1 MFHKLSVKMPQSVH
15 KCRSDDPRRCL
26 KEKMVEC
33 GREGGDN
40 WNNAAQFVR
49 ERWSCYNRGDRY
61 TKLEEVF
68 SCQLL
73 KSPLFLS
80 EQAVRV

>member
-1 MFHKLSVKMPQSVH
+1 MTLEV
-15 KCRSDDPRRCL
+15 L
-26 KEKMVEC
+26 KEKKVDC
-33 GREGGDN
+33 GREGEIVGTMQLNLLGNGGVDTIEETGIQN
-40 WNNAAQFVR
+40 F
-49 ERWSCYNRGDRY
+49 
-61 TKLEEVF
+61 EEVF